1 MTNNRHTIFSL
12 LFRLCFSL
20 IQDDNKLKSKPMS
33 IPTLRNVKINQL
45 LAANSQRILA
55 LMLLT
60 LHAYLIWGDGVTHLQ
75 RAFFLCHYGLFLMW
89 QPVWRGTE
97 KLSKFAIVIFVGVGL
112 IAFFYIN
119 WWLTAIWL
127 SILFGLL
134 GGRVFSEE
142 SKSNHVVHILAAS
155 YLLSMLLLW
164 VIPKLLGSSND
175 LEAARF
181 VIRYLIPL
189 LPIAILFIGTQTS
202 KTSQLPI
209 LDFFYTL
216 LLMMMA
222 FILALSSYAIGTIQA
237 INYVQVMFITIFGL
251 AFGLIIFSFFWK
263 PNTRFSGVELLMS
276 RYLLSIGMPF
286 EKWVKN
292 IAAMGEIESTPNGF
306 VQAAMSEMAALPW
319 VSGISW
325 LADETQGKLG
335 ETSNHVTHFNFKDL
349 HMTMHSRWQISPA
362 LYVHVKLLTQIM
374 GEFYEAKRREETMRQ
389 NAYMQAFYETGSR
402 LTHDIKNI
410 LQSVGTL
417 VSAAEESNTEDNKS
431 DNEGLLRLIRKQLP
445 ILNQR
450 IAVTLDKLKAP
461 GEEKK
466 RLEKMSAWWKN
477 LQLRHHH
484 DDIEFVAEQL
494 PTHEINAEVLDSVL
508 DNLLNNALEKTK
520 YQPDTSI
527 IVEMHSDANNG
538 FFIDVTDTGKA
549 MDTDIAN
556 DLFKKHIASHNGLG
570 VGLFHAAQDC
580 RQAGYELSLSTNV
593 NGAVRFRVAL
603 STGS

>member
-1 MTNNRHTIFSL
+1 MTNYRHTIFSL
-12 LFRLCFSL
+12 FFRLCFSL

-142 SKSNHVVHILAAS
+142 SKSNHIVHILAAS

-335 ETSNHVTHFNFKDL
+335 ETSNHVTHFNFKD
-349 HMTMHSRWQISPA
+349 PA
-362 LYVHVKLLTQIM
+362 YDH
-374 GEFYEAKRREETMRQ
+374 
-389 NAYMQAFYETGSR
+389 AFT
-402 LTHDIKNI
+402 LANI
-410 LQSVGTL
+410 A
-417 VSAAEESNTEDNKS
+417 SAICAC
-431 DNEGLLRLIRKQLP
+431 
-445 ILNQR
+445 
-450 IAVTLDKLKAP
+450 
-461 GEEKK
+461 
-466 RLEKMSAWWKN
+466 
-477 LQLRHHH
+477 
-484 DDIEFVAEQL
+484 
-494 PTHEINAEVLDSVL
+494 
-508 DNLLNNALEKTK
+508 KT
-520 YQPDTSI
+520 T
-527 IVEMHSDANNG
+527 HSDYG
-538 FFIDVTDTGKA
+538 
-549 MDTDIAN
+549 
-556 DLFKKHIASHNGLG
+556 
-570 VGLFHAAQDC
+570 
-580 RQAGYELSLSTNV
+580 
-593 NGAVRFRVAL
+593 
-603 STGS
+603 

>member
-1 MTNNRHTIFSL
+1 
-12 LFRLCFSL
+12 
-20 IQDDNKLKSKPMS
+20 MS
-33 IPTLRNVKINQL
+33 IPMFNHIKINQL
-45 LAANSQRILA
+45 LAANSHRVLA

-60 LHAYLIWGDGVTHLQ
+60 LHAFLIWGDGATQLQ

-89 QPVWRGTE
+89 QPVWRSTE
-97 KLSKFAIVIFVGVGL
+97 KLTKPAIIIFISIGL

-134 GGRVFSEE
+134 SGRVFSDE
-142 SKSNHVVHILAAS
+142 SKSHRIIHILAAS

-164 VIPKLLGSSND
+164 VVPKLVGSPDD
-175 LEAARF
+175 LEAAKF

-189 LPIAILFIGTQTS
+189 LPIAILFISTQAPKS
-202 KTSQLPI
+202 GQLPI

-216 LLMMMA
+216 LLMLMA

-306 VQAAMSEMAALPW
+306 VQAAMGEMAALPW
-319 VSGISW
+319 VSGVSW
-325 LADETQGKLG
+325 LADETRGKLG
-335 ETSNHVTHFNFKDL
+335 ESSNHVTNFNFKDL

-374 GEFYEAKRREETMRQ
+374 GEFYEAKRREETLRQ

-417 VSAAEESNTEDNKS
+417 VSAAEQNNNTDNES
-431 DNEGLLRLIRKQLP
+431 DNEALLRLIRRQLP
-445 ILNQR
+445 MLNQR
-450 IAVTLDKLKAP
+450 IAATLDKLKAP

-477 LQLRHHH
+477 LQLRHNQ
-484 DDIEFVAEQL
+484 DDIEFVADKL
-494 PTHEINAEVLDSVL
+494 PKQEINAEVLDSVM

-520 YQPDTSI
+520 HQPDTSI
-527 IVEMHSDANNG
+527 KVEMHDSPENG
-538 FFIDVTDTGKA
+538 FCIDVSDTGKA
-549 MDTDIAN
+549 MDGAIAN

-580 RQAGYELSLSTNV
+580 KQAGYELSLATNV
-593 NGAVRFRVAL
+593 NGAVCFRVAL
-603 STGS
+603 VPNLAPKTV